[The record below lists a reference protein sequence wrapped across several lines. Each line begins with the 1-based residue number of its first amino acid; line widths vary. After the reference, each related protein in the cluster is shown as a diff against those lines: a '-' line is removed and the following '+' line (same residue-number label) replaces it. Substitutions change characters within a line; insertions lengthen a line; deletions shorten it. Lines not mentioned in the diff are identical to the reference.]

1 MSFNNQLARLFDQM
15 EQNGVDPDTI
25 DNFSEQ
31 IRSTQSQ
38 GQAIRG
44 LLETMIGEMKRDFS
58 NRSKSPAMAE
68 EWAGRF
74 SAMFAVAEEITKK
87 K

>member
-1 MSFNNQLARLFDQM
+1 MFFNNQLARLFDQM
-15 EQNGVDPDTI
+15 EQNGVDHNNI
-25 DNFSEQ
+25 NNFSEQ

-44 LLETMIGEMKRDFS
+44 LLKTMMGEMKRDFP
-58 NRSKSPAMAE
+58 NLGKKPNMAE
-68 EWAGRF
+68 EWAGKF

>member
-44 LLETMIGEMKRDFS
+44 LLETMLGEMKRDFP
-58 NRSKSPAMAE
+58 NRGKSPAMAE
-68 EWAGRF
+68 EWTGKF

>member
-25 DNFSEQ
+25 ANFSEQ

-38 GQAIRG
+38 DQAIRG
-44 LLETMIGEMKRDFS
+44 LLETMMGEMKRDFP
-58 NRSKSPAMAE
+58 NRGKSPAMAE
-68 EWAGRF
+68 EWAEKF
-74 SAMFAVAEEITKK
+74 SAMFAVAEEIIKK